1 MRFGNK
7 SNLENIIET
16 LQFLNENIE
25 DKTVKSKILWAI
37 EKISSNKLYDPLI
50 ESGGGGKD
58 ASNWIEMMAST
69 VK

>member
-25 DKTVKSKILWAI
+25 DTTVKNKILWAI
-37 EKISSNKLYDPLI
+37 EKISSNKLYEPLI
-50 ESGGGGKD
+50 EAGGGKD
-58 ASNWIEMMAST
+58 ASNWIEMMASAN
-69 VK
+69 